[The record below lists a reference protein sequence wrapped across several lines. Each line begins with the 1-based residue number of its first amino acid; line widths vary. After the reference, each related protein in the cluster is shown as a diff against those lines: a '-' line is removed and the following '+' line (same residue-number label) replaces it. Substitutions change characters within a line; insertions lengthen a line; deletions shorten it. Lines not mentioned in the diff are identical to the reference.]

1 MFVAETRRGL
11 ERTER
16 CSRRHLSDDA
26 AIPSLMIVITCRLR
40 MIASHNATT
49 RPVRRIAKTI
59 VLLNRCAIGLL
70 KTKTIR
76 NGETMNR
83 NDELDYQDILQ
94 ATKDRLMLL
103 RNEALGLPH
112 WNQVAP
118 VLEAIEVNLAGL
130 NGFTT
135 VPELIEWGQ
144 RAVLDVRHEI
154 AAVKYGWESAEACI
168 AERAMEDFEL
178 EIRDFRTRKF

>member
-1 MFVAETRRGL
+1 
-11 ERTER
+11 
-16 CSRRHLSDDA
+16 
-26 AIPSLMIVITCRLR
+26 
-40 MIASHNATT
+40 
-49 RPVRRIAKTI
+49 
-59 VLLNRCAIGLL
+59 
-70 KTKTIR
+70 
-76 NGETMNR
+76 MNR

-103 RNEALGLPH
+103 RTEALGLPN

-130 NGFTT
+130 KGLTT

-154 AAVKYGWESAEACI
+154 AVVKYGWESAEAGI
-168 AERAMEDFEL
+168 AERAIEDFEL
-178 EIRDFRTRKF
+178 EIRNPLARKC